1 MRQATPQPRRSV
13 SRFAVAAALAL
24 FLAGGQLGLLQ
35 VVAWA
40 GMVVN
45 YSGRYGLTEG
55 VTRTFDGKNPC
66 PMCKK
71 IEQARKT
78 QKENKPS
85 LATSS
90 SELICLQPALAKLPA
105 VARQNDRHD
114 YPAFFARVNPRTD
127 RPATPPPRTTAA

>member
-1 MRQATPQPRRSV
+1 MHRATSQPRRLV

-45 YSGRYGLTEG
+45 YSARYGLTEG

-71 IEQARKT
+71 IERARQT

-85 LATSS
+85 TAPSPSDLVW
-90 SELICLQPALAKLPA
+90 LQPASSGLPA
-105 VARQNDRHD
+105 VVAETDRHG
-114 YPAFFARVNPRTD
+114 YAALSVLVASRTD
-127 RPATPPPRTTAA
+127 RPATPPPRTAAA